1 MTASVCYVEKHF
13 SKGVYIMQSLF
24 GAVTMLLLSLSL
36 GMGWRAFVLVGVC
49 ILTALAGVS
58 KKTLSISFFAALLSA
73 VIFHNKFL
81 TSLAGL
87 LNCVLTAHGKSA
99 GVVEMLVE
107 KSSDPW
113 FALCVGAVIVSTV
126 QSIFSR
132 LDSRVFTVAMLALFC
147 AQVSLLIS
155 LCTMPLQK
163 WRSVSLH

>member
-1 MTASVCYVEKHF
+1 MTASVCYVEKRF

-58 KKTLSISFFAALLSA
+58 KKTLPIPFFAALLSA
-73 VIFHNKFL
+73 VIFHKKFL

-99 GVVEMLVE
+99 GVVEMILIIVVLIGLV
-107 KSSDPW
+107 
-113 FALCVGAVIVSTV
+113 L
-126 QSIFSR
+126 IFKKQLTTLVNNIFQTISR
-132 LDSRVFTVAMLALFC
+132 EAGKV
-147 AQVSLLIS
+147 
-155 LCTMPLQK
+155 
-163 WRSVSLH
+163 